1 MIVVNFATV
10 EYVSRQRRLK
20 RSLIGR
26 SSLLF
31 NQYNQIGSPKH
42 QESPYE
48 FKIHSIEKGFLQ
60 DDIVLWVDASMWLV
74 GDLRKV
80 ENHIKTDGYFMEEA
94 GAWVG
99 HWTNEFTR
107 DYFNLTEEELKVP
120 GGMFMFSAG
129 FLGLNKQNPIA
140 MEWFRQW
147 KDAALAGCFKGTWE
161 DHRHDMTCGSI
172 IAQRMGLKFH
182 AGGKHLAYIGAE
194 FPNPGPDVVFK
205 LKGTI

>member
-1 MIVVNFATV
+1 MIIVNFSTKGYA
-10 EYVSRQRRLK
+10 SRQRRLRK
-20 RSLIGR
+20 SIEGHKNM
-26 SSLLF
+26 LF
-31 NQYNQIGSPKH
+31 TDYNEIDGPIH
-42 QESPYE
+42 EDSPYQ
-48 FKIHSIEKGFLQ
+48 FKIHAIEKAFKR

-74 GDLRKV
+74 GDISKV

-99 HWTNEFTR
+99 TWTNEFTR
-107 DYFNLTEEELKVP
+107 DYFNLTEEEAKVP

-129 FLGLNKQNPIA
+129 FLGLNKQSPVA

-147 KDAALAGCFKGTWE
+147 KQSALDGCFKGSWE

-182 AGGKHLAYIGAE
+182 PGGTHLAYIGPE
-194 FPNPGPDVVFK
+194 FPKPPAGIVFK